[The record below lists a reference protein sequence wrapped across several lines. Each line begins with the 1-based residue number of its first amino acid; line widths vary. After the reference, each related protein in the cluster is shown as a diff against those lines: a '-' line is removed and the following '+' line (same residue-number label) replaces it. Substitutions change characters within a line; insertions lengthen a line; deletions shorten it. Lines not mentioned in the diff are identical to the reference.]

1 MIVVKRDER
10 LFRKTKKS
18 KANKQI
24 DYIIKIVNTK
34 RSVQYIR
41 LSAVGKWLFR
51 YRRSYFLISF
61 YIMMSDCFVSDK
73 MIFYICLKSVG
84 FNRFGIRIAGK

>member
-1 MIVVKRDER
+1 MLSYERRKIVSQD
-10 LFRKTKKS
+10 KKS

-24 DYIIKIVNTK
+24 RLHNKDCKYKKICTVYK
-34 RSVQYIR
+34 
-41 LSAVGKWLFR
+41 AVCSGKMAFPLQAVL
-51 YRRSYFLISF
+51 FLISF